1 MSLPRFVKDKDSV
14 LDYVVDWRQ
23 VLEDQETIDNSTW
36 TIEDKGNDNDLEQ
49 GPKGTTRQNGKNL
62 IWLSGGVVGEEYE
75 VKNKIETSE
84 GRTYDRTF
92 KVRVAEM

>member
-23 VLEDQETIDNSTW
+23 VLEDGETINNTEW
-36 TIEDKGNDNDLEQ
+36 TIEDKGNTEDLEQ

-62 IWLSGGVVGEEYE
+62 IWLAGGVVGERYE
-75 VKNKIETSE
+75 IQNRIETSE

-92 KVRVAEM
+92 QVRIAEM